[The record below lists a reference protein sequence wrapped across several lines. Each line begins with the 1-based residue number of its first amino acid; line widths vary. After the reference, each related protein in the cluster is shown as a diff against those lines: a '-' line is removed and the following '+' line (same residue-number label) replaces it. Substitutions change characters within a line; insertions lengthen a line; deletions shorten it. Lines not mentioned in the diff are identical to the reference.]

1 MNNKYNI
8 EEIKLLIPDYVTG
21 SLDENEKRIVE
32 EALKNFDEL
41 RAIHSSAMN
50 TFAFMKSAKYEQ
62 PPANYFNTLIPKIHE
77 RIDAKEEKSA
87 WIKNPMGLVWKV
99 ILPFAAVILIF
110 VVYTIIK
117 NSNEQITKDEKKEQ
131 KQEQI
136 KQEKKIEPKQE
147 IKIEDKVVE
156 DNSKQ
161 NTPKVK
167 QDKSFRKNENEN
179 YSNEAKIKDENIKMN
194 DNKIKAEENEVPLTD
209 DESTL
214 NGIGES
220 AGYDEELDKELNTLD
235 SKEKQLL
242 IDELLNSNL

>member
-32 EALKNFDEL
+32 EALKNSDEL
-41 RAIHSSAMN
+41 RAIHSSAVN
-50 TFAFMKSAKYEQ
+50 AFTFMKSVKYEQ

-77 RIDAKEEKSA
+77 RIEAKEDSA
-87 WIKNPMGLVWKV
+87 WLKNPLGVIWKIV
-99 ILPFAAVILIF
+99 LPVAAIVLIF
-110 VVYTIIK
+110 VAYTIIK

-147 IKIEDKVVE
+147 IKIENKVVE

-167 QDKSFRKNENEN
+167 NDKSFRENENQN
-179 YSNEAKIKDENIKMN
+179 YSNEVKENSKQD
-194 DNKIKAEENEVPLTD
+194 DNKIKTEENEVALTD

-242 IDELLNSNL
+242 IDQLLKSNL